1 MAQFI
6 DSSYFVG
13 EIMLPNL
20 TVKAPDINQAIAQ
33 YEAEILIKLLGY
45 KLYKQVVATPN
56 IEPFKSLIEGAEFTL
71 NYLGE
76 EILLK
81 WEGLKNTNKQ
91 SLIAYYV
98 FYQYVDRNFTQMTG
112 VGAAI
117 SDAKN
122 AQIQNPYP
130 DKMVNAWNRML
141 DLYGAFPSQ
150 YIKLGLTDAPVN
162 DAASAFNYLY
172 SNIDQFPDW
181 RFTPLMSINQFGI

>member
-1 MAQFI
+1 
-6 DSSYFVG
+6 
-13 EIMLPNL
+13 MLPNL

-81 WEGLKNTNKQ
+81 WEGLKNTSKQ

-122 AQIQNPYP
+122 AQIQNPCP

-141 DLYGAFPSQ
+141 ELYGAFPSQ

-172 SNIDQFPDW
+172 SNMDPYRDW
-181 RFTPLMSINQFGI
+181 ETDRKSTRLNSSHRL